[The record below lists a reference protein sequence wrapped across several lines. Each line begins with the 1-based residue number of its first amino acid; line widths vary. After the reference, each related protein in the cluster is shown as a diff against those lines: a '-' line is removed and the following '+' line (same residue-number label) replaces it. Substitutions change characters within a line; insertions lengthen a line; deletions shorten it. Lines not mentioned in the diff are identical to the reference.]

1 MASLNSEL
9 VQLAREFYFQSAETI
24 SRDPLREPIGVVV
37 NVVTRRCDFVF
48 EKQSALLPQ
57 EVFIPLTQLKP

>member
-9 VQLAREFYFQSAETI
+9 VQLAREFYFQSLET
-24 SRDPLREPIGVVV
+24 STREPFGVVV

-48 EKQSALLPQ
+48 EERSALLPQ
-57 EVFIPLTQLKP
+57 EVLLPLSQLKR